1 MDAPVSEQPGEMAA
15 GDSGNDEKGVQRR
28 WAIDERDPEIAV
40 EMSGFGDAIP
50 GERRQ
55 VLTPTDFQNHP
66 LYVASNQSP
75 DSRRRRG
82 SNSGMRDVLPD
93 KFAGRIPWT
102 DYRRHFDVCMR
113 LNRWNDVEAGQFL
126 ATRLQGAALK
136 VLNNIPIGRE
146 LTYSELAS
154 HLERRFGPGEDAE
167 NFLLE
172 LRTRRRQPKES
183 LQELGQAIRD
193 LTCLAYPEL
202 SRDARERLARG
213 HFSDAIDDV
222 EVRAGI
228 FRAHAIT
235 LDDAI
240 RAGLATESFG
250 KAEKA
255 RERTRPARHVR
266 SMESSVEP
274 IPVDKMRKEIDG
286 LKSSLGEMME
296 MMREMNMDKSKSVG
310 IVCYNCREN
319 GHMAKYCPKQTQ
331 GNGSRPSRWTGGRS
345 TQQGPRM

>member
-1 MDAPVSEQPGEMAA
+1 MTDIFIWLLKINQIGIYEIEMDAPVSEQPGEMAA

-66 LYVASNQSP
+66 IYVASNQSP

-146 LTYSELAS
+146 LILNLRHIWSVDLVQ
-154 HLERRFGPGEDAE
+154 ERM
-167 NFLLE
+167 
-172 LRTRRRQPKES
+172 LRIS
-183 LQELGQAIRD
+183 
-193 LTCLAYPEL
+193 YW
-202 SRDARERLARG
+202 
-213 HFSDAIDDV
+213 
-222 EVRAGI
+222 
-228 FRAHAIT
+228 
-235 LDDAI
+235 
-240 RAGLATESFG
+240 
-250 KAEKA
+250 
-255 RERTRPARHVR
+255 
-266 SMESSVEP
+266 
-274 IPVDKMRKEIDG
+274 
-286 LKSSLGEMME
+286 
-296 MMREMNMDKSKSVG
+296 N
-310 IVCYNCREN
+310 
-319 GHMAKYCPKQTQ
+319 
-331 GNGSRPSRWTGGRS
+331 
-345 TQQGPRM
+345 